1 MQGQLNDTI
10 YIDVDREGFIVSDLI
25 PPVLAMGKNFKNLK
39 KEITKKLN
47 ETFLETSVFITL
59 GELKNISVKVVGE
72 VVFPNQYTI
81 GPLSSLLDALTVSG
95 GVKKSGSL
103 RNIQILRNNEILS
116 FDLYDL
122 IYAQSI
128 LANNLSENLQ
138 QGDIIIVPK
147 IKSTFALSGE
157 FLENGIFELGKDA
170 LKISD
175 VMTSLGGSLPNSK
188 RNISIQRI
196 DSDGKINIFSVTN
209 LNEVVKN
216 GDIVFLSSIIE
227 NLKTEV
233 KIKFSSKISNNETG
247 YITSQSI
254 SSLSEIL
261 NFDSF
266 NENDYTHSFILKPYG
281 MQNLKKI
288 NFL

>member
-1 MQGQLNDTI
+1 M
-10 YIDVDREGFIVSDLI
+10 
-25 PPVLAMGKNFKNLK
+25 
-39 KEITKKLN
+39 
-47 ETFLETSVFITL
+47 ETSVYVTL

-175 VMTSLGGSLPNSK
+175 VMTSLVGHYQIAKETFQYKEL
-188 RNISIQRI
+188 I
-196 DSDGKINIFSVTN
+196 VW
-209 LNEVVKN
+209 KN
-216 GDIVFLSSIIE
+216 
-227 NLKTEV
+227 
-233 KIKFSSKISNNETG
+233 
-247 YITSQSI
+247 
-254 SSLSEIL
+254 
-261 NFDSF
+261 
-266 NENDYTHSFILKPYG
+266 
-281 MQNLKKI
+281 
-288 NFL
+288 